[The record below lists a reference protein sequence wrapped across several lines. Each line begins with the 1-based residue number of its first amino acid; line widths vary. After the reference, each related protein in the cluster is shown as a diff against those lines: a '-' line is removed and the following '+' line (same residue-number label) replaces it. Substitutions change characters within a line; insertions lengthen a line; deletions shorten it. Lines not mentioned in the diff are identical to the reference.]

1 MNLTKSFHD
10 IISKHIVE
18 VPIIQREYAQGRKTE
33 KVKSIR
39 KRFVRDLVKSIVE
52 NREIHL
58 GFVYG
63 KIEGKENLRR
73 KVLNREA
80 VNSILEAVKFYAN
93 NLELKINANI
103 EEVATE
109 NYSQAILKFIPLDG
123 QQRLTTLYIL
133 YWYLYFKGAKT
144 SSLDWLQHFKY
155 TNRKSALAF
164 CNELTDIVIINILRD
179 KLKNN
184 PESNIKELITNSS
197 FYLKKWNKD
206 ATVSGMLEML
216 FSIEKEFQFHPD
228 FDFISLEIDNLP
240 FKFDF
245 MDLDSLNQTDELYVK
260 MNSRGKQLSDYE
272 HFKSWLQE
280 KHNNTIDP
288 KWFESFWKK
297 LDTEW
302 LNYFWRRVNVD
313 FNALDDFYYN
323 YIKNLALMYCLSNN
337 TEMPFEKFKDLYS
350 QIRNT
355 EIYDNKKISYIPLEN
370 FIIKWEKDGEEKEFF
385 LFNEDTLRFI
395 EKTFNSLLFLEKD
408 NNFKKLGLD
417 QIICKPFIDAD
428 IIDLFLKENT
438 FTPSLWNTVFYYAF
452 VIFINDREHSNY
464 SNDALKEW
472 LRYTRNSI
480 YNTYIQSP
488 ENFNSAL
495 KQLKNLEP
503 YKFNI
508 GKAILIN
515 EVENLFF
522 ENTQFEEEKIKLD
535 LLLDDDW
542 QEPIFEAENH
552 PYLFGQIKFLL
563 DFSKDE
569 SNNYVLE
576 DFIKYS
582 KAVSALYKDDIRLNS
597 DKILERFL
605 LCQGFYLP
613 YYKSDYIFGSGALG
627 GLRTKNENWRL
638 FFKGD
643 KVNVLKESIDK
654 LEGKDITVELLEN
667 FIGNHL
673 NTENLKASNSKYLF
687 LKYPKAIDYC
697 KETAIRKES
706 DNDIRLLKG
715 FPIYAYH
722 AELRTYC
729 FFLENKNKD
738 ATNDNRIAPEKYRPF
753 TKFWYFKD
761 KNTDGHPGYYLS
773 GFILTEKEYRLDVRY
788 SKSEEEFELCF
799 YHKVEEI
806 EYRNSDINLE
816 QLEFVF
822 DLNQRHYFKTVIFE
836 EIENELLNLCAE
848 LKKLQNND

>member
-1 MNLTKSFHD
+1 MNLTKSFND
-10 IISKHIVE
+10 IISKHIIE

-39 KRFVRDLVKSIVE
+39 KRFVRDLVKSIIE

-93 NLELKINANI
+93 NLELKIKANI
-103 EEVATE
+103 EEVTTD
-109 NYSQAILKFIPLDG
+109 NSSQTILKFIPLDG

-144 SSLDWLQHFKY
+144 RSVDWLQHFKY

-164 CNELTDIVIINILRD
+164 CNELTDVATINILRD
-179 KLKNN
+179 KLKKN
-184 PESNIKELITNSS
+184 PKSNIRELITNSR

-216 FSIEKEFQFHPD
+216 FSIEKEFDSHSD
-228 FDFISLEIDNLP
+228 FDFTSLNLENLP

-280 KHNNTIDP
+280 KHNNTIDSN
-288 KWFESFWKK
+288 WFESFWKR
-297 LDTEW
+297 LDTDW
-302 LNYFWRRVNVD
+302 LNYFWRKVNVD
-313 FNALDDFYYN
+313 FNALDDYYYN

-337 TEMPFEKFKDLYS
+337 TEIPFDNFKDLYS

-370 FIIKWEKDGEEKEFF
+370 FIIKWEKEGEEKEFF

-408 NNFKKLGLD
+408 NNYEELGLG
-417 QIICKPFIDAD
+417 QVICKPFIDTD
-428 IIDLFLKENT
+428 ISDLFLKDST
-438 FTPSLWNTVFYYAF
+438 FTPSLWHSVFYYAF
-452 VIFINDREHSNY
+452 IIFINDREHSNY
-464 SNDALKEW
+464 SNDVLKQW

-508 GKAILIN
+508 GQAILSN
-515 EVENLFF
+515 EVENVFF

-535 LLLDDDW
+535 LLGDNDW
-542 QEPIFEAENH
+542 QEPIIEAENH

-582 KAVSALYKDDIRLNS
+582 QAVSVLYNNEIRLHS
-597 DKILERFL
+597 DKVLERFL
-605 LCQGFYLP
+605 FCQDFYLP
-613 YYKSDYIFGSGALG
+613 YYKSDYIFCSGSLG

-643 KVNVLKESIDK
+643 KINVLKESIDK
-654 LEGKDITVELLEN
+654 LESKDITVELLEN
-667 FIGNHL
+667 YISNHL
-673 NTENLKASNSKYLF
+673 NTENLKESNYKYLF
-687 LKYPKAIDYC
+687 LKYPKAIEYC
-697 KETAIRKES
+697 KETAIRWNSE
-706 DNDIRLLKG
+706 NDIRLLKG
-715 FPIYAYH
+715 FPITAYH
-722 AELRTYC
+722 SELRTYC
-729 FFLENKNKD
+729 FYLENKHSE
-738 ATNDNRIAPEKYRPF
+738 ATNDNRIAPDKYHPF
-753 TKFWYFKD
+753 TKFWYFVD
-761 KNTDGHPGYYLS
+761 KNTDGHPGFYLG
-773 GFILTEKEYRLDVRY
+773 GFTLTEKEYRLDVRY
-788 SKSEEEFELCF
+788 SKSKEEFELCF
-799 YHKVEEI
+799 YHNADEK
-806 EYRNSDINLE
+806 EYRNADIDLSHLN
-816 QLEFVF
+816 FVF
-822 DLNQRHYFKTVIFE
+822 DQMHKHFFKSVLFE
-836 EIENELLNLCAE
+836 EIYVELLNLCSE
-848 LKKLQNND
+848 LNKLKNND